1 MAKQLFTL
9 YLNRL
14 AEVVQLP
21 SGDKLQLG
29 NSSNN
34 SRSKIWGWV
43 ASEALVCSR
52 VELPAG
58 GALSELVAFALEE
71 DLIEPIEHYH
81 IVVPERK
88 AKIADAMALTHQQ
101 MQRWCEAIHLA
112 GCLPLGLFPDFLALP
127 YSKGQSSLYLNNN
140 RLLLRSGQFYGLATS
155 IDNLP
160 RLLQSEQIDPQQC
173 QLLVE
178 SGCQVPESLAACE
191 AIKEVRFW
199 QLLADSRAPDKKANL
214 YQGIYTKSKNSKSLS
229 VKPLIPV
236 LLYAL
241 LIAAIWGG
249 QDLQRNLDLAQ
260 QNQQLQQ
267 QNRDLLAQMLPAID
281 INHPEWRDQ
290 ALRALSSVRSQGESA
305 FGEEA
310 FWQAMS
316 KVNSLMSDCDPC
328 LIRNITYE
336 DDRLELSFSS
346 YVHGGNTMKARAE
359 QLFADFSD
367 KFSWSSSRSILNGA
381 ELFQNRIIV
390 QL

>member
-14 AEVVQLP
+14 TEVVQLP

-29 NSSNN
+29 NSSGK
-34 SRSKIWGWV
+34 SRSKVWAWV
-43 ASEALVCSR
+43 ASEALVCNA
-52 VELPAG
+52 VELPSG
-58 GALSELVAFALEE
+58 GSVNELVGFALEE

-88 AKIADAMALTHQQ
+88 AKVAAAMALTHQQ

-112 GCLPLGLFPDFLALP
+112 GCVPLGLFPDFLALP
-127 YSKGQSSLYLNNN
+127 YSKGQGSLYVNNS
-140 RLLLRSGQFYGLATS
+140 RILLRSEPFYGLATS
-155 IDNLP
+155 IDNLS
-160 RLLQSEQIDPQQC
+160 RLLQSEQIDLQQC

-178 SGCQVPESLAACE
+178 SGCQIPESLAAC
-191 AIKEVRFW
+191 APIKEVRFW

-214 YQGIYTKSKNSKSLS
+214 YQGIYTKSKSSKRLS
-229 VKPLIPV
+229 VKPLIPA
-236 LLYAL
+236 LLYGL
-241 LIAAIWGG
+241 LIAALWSG
-249 QDLQRNLDLAQ
+249 QELQRNLDLAQ
-260 QNQQLQQ
+260 QTQQLQQ
-267 QNRDLLAQMLPAID
+267 QNRDLLAQMLPEIN

-290 ALRALSSVRSQGESA
+290 ALRTLSSVRAQGESA

-336 DDRLELSFSS
+336 NDRLELSFSS